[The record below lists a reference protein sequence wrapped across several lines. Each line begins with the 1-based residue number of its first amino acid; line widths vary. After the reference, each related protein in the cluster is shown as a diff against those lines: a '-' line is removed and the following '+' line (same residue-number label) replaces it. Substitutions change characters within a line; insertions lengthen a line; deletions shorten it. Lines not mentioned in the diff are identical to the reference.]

1 MGVVAIFAAIAVMV
15 YNHVNV
21 KPNNSILAKNIEAL
35 SQSEDNTAGACCLNG
50 YKNGMEQRMFLRIAK
65 SILEIVG
72 VIHKRG
78 MIHSV
83 VFAIKINA

>member
-21 KPNNSILAKNIEAL
+21 KPNNSILAKKIEAL

-50 YKNGMEQRMFLRIAK
+50 YKKWYGTTNVPTNRKEYFRDCWCNPQEGYDPQRC
-65 SILEIVG
+65 VCD
-72 VIHKRG
+72 
-78 MIHSV
+78 
-83 VFAIKINA
+83 